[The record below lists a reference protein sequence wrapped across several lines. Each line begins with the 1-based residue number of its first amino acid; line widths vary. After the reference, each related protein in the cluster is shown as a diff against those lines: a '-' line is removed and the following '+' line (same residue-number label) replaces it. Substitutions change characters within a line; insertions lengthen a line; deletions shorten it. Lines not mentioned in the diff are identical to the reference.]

1 MSSIYIV
8 DIEDGDQDTSILV
21 EDEETAQLYVKM
33 GMYEFYE
40 EIALATCEDL
50 ADDILEYYT
59 YLRECGVEEMQL
71 SNEELKKKITKDSDG
86 AIIYD

>member
-1 MSSIYIV
+1 MSLIYRAYLKN
-8 DIEDGDQDTSILV
+8 GNQGSCLLV

-33 GMYEFYE
+33 GVYDYYE

-59 YLRECGVEEMQL
+59 YLREGGVEEMQL
-71 SNEELKKKITKDSDG
+71 SDEELKKKITEDSEG
-86 AIIYD
+86 AITYE